1 MDEHG
6 EYEVEFRWKEEVV
19 YWEGDQGFLF
29 DGGWGTQPHV
39 TYVPDEDGW
48 ELLPTWLASRRAIVL
63 DRLRR
68 TEGHVVTEDA
78 GYAARWRTEPEDLRA
93 REMRRSGGPVVRP
106 SAGVMMERPSAR
118 RTLQRHAGVIL
129 NGGLALA
136 AVGAFADLNPWRL
149 VILKSGSLGLYSIGT
164 GAVLLVVGFASGI
177 GRFRVVVSAVGLVLS
192 MCMVVALTLVLFVR
206 DSLSTNVSRTEF
218 ARGPHAIELRARE
231 ETPASD
237 VCYSLELLVGSGLLR
252 RSRDVVQCES
262 RVVGPLSFEGDL
274 ASVVIDGTRC
284 LYRVD
289 QRHMELRSVD
299 PQSCRDLPR
308 T

>member
-1 MDEHG
+1 
-6 EYEVEFRWKEEVV
+6 
-19 YWEGDQGFLF
+19 
-29 DGGWGTQPHV
+29 
-39 TYVPDEDGW
+39 
-48 ELLPTWLASRRAIVL
+48 
-63 DRLRR
+63 
-68 TEGHVVTEDA
+68 
-78 GYAARWRTEPEDLRA
+78 
-93 REMRRSGGPVVRP
+93 MRRSVGPAVRP
-106 SAGVMMERPSAR
+106 PAGEMMERPSAR

-129 NGGLALA
+129 TGGLALA
-136 AVGAFADLNPWRL
+136 AVGAFAVFEPWRL
-149 VILKSGSLGLYSIGT
+149 VILKSGLLGLYAIGT

-192 MCMVVALTLVLFVR
+192 MCMVVAVALGLLVLDAFP
-206 DSLSTNVSRTEF
+206 TNVSRTEF

-274 ASVVIDGTRC
+274 ATVVIDGRRC